1 LNKSFIRAKPSCFEK
16 VFTICIGMARQG
28 MPSLPSILRRR
39 FILKSGKQ
47 IMKEYRKTYYE
58 FCGDDTAAIIIPE
71 EFILVRLINTEIKK
85 ALSMKFRPR

>member
-1 LNKSFIRAKPSCFEK
+1 MYEDKIIQPPLELEPGREAACRL
-16 VFTICIGMARQG
+16 ARQG

-47 IMKEYRKTYYE
+47 IMKEYRKTFYKI
-58 FCGDDTAAIIIPE
+58 CGDDTAAIIIPE